1 MPTAIRGR
9 AEVSRYLRQLPD
21 HITKVLRGG
30 GRAGGKVIA
39 EDAKRRCRSDEVSE
53 KVVTKTEVEG
63 FQVRVRIT
71 VKPGWARSVA
81 IWLEYG
87 TSSHFITV
95 DDNQRQGMTARR
107 INETGKARSLLINGK
122 PVGRS
127 VFHPGAQPHPF
138 LRPALDASRAEAIA
152 AAQSYLNARIGH
164 NGGPGL
170 DDEDDDA

>member
-1 MPTAIRGR
+1 MPSAVRGR
-9 AEVSRYLRQLPD
+9 AEVSRYLRQLPE
-21 HITKVLRGG
+21 HITKVLHGS
-30 GRAGGKVIA
+30 GRAGGKVVA
-39 EDAKRRCRSDEVSE
+39 EDAKRRCRSDAVGEA
-53 KVVTKTEVEG
+53 VVEKTEVDG
-63 FQVRVRIT
+63 LQVRVRIT

-95 DDNQRQGMTARR
+95 DDDQRQGMTARR
-107 INETGKARSLLINGK
+107 INSTGKARSLLINGK
-122 PVGRS
+122 PVGTS

-152 AAQSYLNARIGH
+152 AAQAYVTARIGH
-164 NGGPGL
+164 NGGPAL